1 MKTLAASRLDWRTI
15 MTKRL
20 YTDLSEWWPLMSPP
34 ADYAEE
40 ADEIGHLIGEAA
52 PDARHI
58 LELGSGG
65 GHLAA
70 NLKTRFDM
78 TLVDLSPAMLAVSK
92 RLNPDCRHLMGDMRT
107 FRLNES
113 FDIVLI
119 HDAVMHMASAN
130 DLAAAL
136 VTART
141 HLEPGGI
148 GLFCP
153 DCTLESYK
161 PGTSSGGSDG
171 QGHGMRF
178 LEWDQPIRPGS
189 NRYRVDLVYLLKEG
203 DAPVRIEQDGDDFAV
218 YAQSQWLSMLC
229 EAGFSDVKP
238 HFVSGREVFLARAT

>member
-1 MKTLAASRLDWRTI
+1 MPPAASCLDWRTI

-20 YTDLSEWWPLMSPP
+20 YADLSEWWPLMSPP

-40 ADEIGHLIGEAA
+40 ADEIDHLISEAA

-70 NLKTRFDM
+70 NLKARFDV

-92 RLNPDCRHLMGDMRT
+92 RLNPDCRHLTGDMRT
-107 FRLNES
+107 FRLDES

-119 HDAVMHMASAN
+119 HDAIMHMTSAD

-136 VTART
+136 ATARA
-141 HLEPGGI
+141 HLKPGGI

-153 DCTLESYK
+153 DCTLESYE

-171 QGHGMRF
+171 QGRGMRF
-178 LEWDQPIRPGS
+178 LEWDQPIRPGG

-218 YAQSQWLSMLC
+218 YAQSQWLSMLG
-229 EAGFSDVKP
+229 EAGFSGVEP
-238 HFVSGREVFLARAT
+238 HLVSGREVFLARAA